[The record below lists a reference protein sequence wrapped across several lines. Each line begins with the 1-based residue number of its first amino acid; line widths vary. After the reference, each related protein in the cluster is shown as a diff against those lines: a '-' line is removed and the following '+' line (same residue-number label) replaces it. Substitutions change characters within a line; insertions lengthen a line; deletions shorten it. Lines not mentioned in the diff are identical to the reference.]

1 MTKEELINA
10 VKNSDAEKCQEL
22 MKALKENKD
31 YIMQE
36 TLSDTLEEC
45 SVEYFLSHLD
55 EFKILN
61 INGIPLFVRME
72 KVN

>member
-10 VKNSDAEKCQEL
+10 VKNSDVEKCQEL

-36 TLSDTLEEC
+36 TLSDTFEEC
-45 SVEYFLSHLD
+45 STEYLLSHLD

-61 INGIPLFVRME
+61 VNGIPLFVRME